1 MKFVIQPAAR
11 EDILRQYRYYLVEK
25 DAEETAER
33 FLVAAREA
41 VQQIVRNPGIGS
53 RRAFDHP
60 ALTGLRSASIR
71 RFPAIRIYYLASGS
85 TLRVL
90 RVLHGK
96 RDIDSLLEEESGQP
110 DL

>member
-11 EDILRQYRYYLVEK
+11 EDILRQYRYYLFEK
-25 DAEETAER
+25 GSEETAER
-33 FLVAAREA
+33 FLVAVREA
-41 VQQIVRNPGIGS
+41 IQQVLRNPGIGS
-53 RRAFDHP
+53 PKALDHP
-60 ALTGLRSASIR
+60 ALAGLRSASIR
-71 RFPAIRIYYLASGS
+71 RFPAIRAYYLASGN

-96 RDIDSLLEEESGQP
+96 RDIDSLLEEEPAQP